1 MNKIYCMGI
10 RCSIKYQCLRY
21 NKGLGATMYDGTTD
35 RFIRGC
41 TNQKLYVKDENNV
54 VKGR

>member
-10 RCSIKYQCLRY
+10 RCSIRYQCLRY
-21 NKGLGATMYDGTTD
+21 NKGLLATIQDGTMD
-35 RFIRGC
+35 KFLRNC
-41 TNQKLYVKDENNV
+41 TNQKLYLKDENNV

>member
-1 MNKIYCMGI
+1 
-10 RCSIKYQCLRY
+10 
-21 NKGLGATMYDGTTD
+21 MYDGTTD